1 MIPTGN
7 YAVHG
12 STAVIYL
19 NNPPVN
25 SLGHATRVE
34 LAAHLQEAMGNPA
47 VKTVVI
53 TGAGKLFCGGAD
65 VKAFN
70 TPLSRAEPS
79 SRSIIESIEAGAKP
93 VIAAIH
99 GNALGLGLEFAM
111 GCHYRV
117 ASPGARLGLP
127 EVKLGLL
134 PGGGGTQRLPRLVG
148 AEAAVRMITS
158 GDPVESTEAFK
169 LGLVDEV
176 LTGDLVSGAV
186 AFAERLA
193 TNAQHPVT
201 SHLPVKGTDCGG
213 DVEAL
218 FAKERA
224 ALGKHKRG
232 FPAPRECLACVEAAY
247 KLPFSEG
254 LKFERERFDLL
265 VNGVESK
272 AMRHLFFAERSA
284 ARVQGVAQETVRRPI
299 QHVAVLGA
307 GTMGGGIAMSFAN
320 AGFKVSLLEAKPEAL
335 ERGLSNILKNYAST
349 VSKGKL
355 EQAEADRRIALI
367 DATLDYS
374 CVAQADIVIEA
385 VFEDMGVKQQVFE
398 KLDAICKPGAIL
410 ATNTSRLNVDTIA
423 GFTKRP
429 QDVIGLH
436 FFSPANVMRLVEV
449 VRGQATAPDVIA
461 TSMALVS
468 KIGKLPVI
476 VGVCEGFVG
485 NRMVSQYAREAEFL
499 LEEGATPQQVDGALQ
514 AFGMAMGRFAM
525 SDLAGLDIGWASR
538 KRLAPTRPAHLRYSR
553 VADRICELGR
563 FGQKTGAG
571 YYRYEAGSRTPTPD
585 PEIEALIAACS
596 AEVGITRRAI
606 SDQEI
611 VERTIYALI
620 NEGAKI
626 LEEGVA
632 QRASDIDLIYVNG
645 YGFPA
650 WRGGPMFL
658 ADTIGL
664 AKVFAKIQEF
674 QTAQGDFWQP
684 SALLKRLAES
694 GKTFAKPD

>member
-1 MIPTGN
+1 MTTTGN

-47 VKTVVI
+47 VTAVVI

-148 AEAAVRMITS
+148 AEAALRMITT

-169 LGLVDEV
+169 LGLVDDV
-176 LTGDLVSGAV
+176 IAGDLVTGAV

-193 TNAQHPVT
+193 ANAQHPVT
-201 SHLPVKGTDCGG
+201 SRLPAKLPDGG
-213 DVEAL
+213 SDVEA
-218 FAKERA
+218 FFENERA
-224 ALGKHKRG
+224 ALGKQKRG

-247 KLPFSEG
+247 KLPFAEG
-254 LKFERERFDLL
+254 LKFERERFDVL

-272 AMRHLFFAERSA
+272 AMRHLFFAERA
-284 ARVQGVAQETVRRPI
+284 AAKVEGVAADTVQRPM

-320 AGFKVSLLEAKPEAL
+320 AGFKVSLLEVKPEAL
-335 ERGLSNILKNYAST
+335 ERGLANIRKNYAST

-355 EQAEADRRIALI
+355 AQAEADRRIALI
-367 DATLDYS
+367 EGTLEYS
-374 CVAQADIVIEA
+374 SIAQADIVIEA
-385 VFEDMGVKQQVFE
+385 VFEDMSVKQQVFE

-461 TSMALVS
+461 TSMALVR

-485 NRMVSQYAREAEFL
+485 NRMVSHYAREAEFL

-514 AFGMAMGRFAM
+514 TFGLAMGRFAM

-553 VADRICELGR
+553 VADRICEMGR
-563 FGQKTGAG
+563 YGQKTGAG
-571 YYRYEAGSRTPTPD
+571 YYRYEPGSHTPIPD
-585 PEIEALIAACS
+585 PEIEALIVASAAE
-596 AEVGITRRAI
+596 AGITRRAI
-606 SDQEI
+606 SDEEI
-611 VERTIYALI
+611 VERTMYALI

-664 AKVFAKIQEF
+664 AKVYAKIQEF
-674 QTAQGDFWQP
+674 HAAQGDFWQP